1 MPLLD
6 FVVDGWTF
14 GCYRRKLALVST
26 GIRPGLV
33 TVALESWQFNCK
45 STRPS
50 RGGFVRLCADATRV
64 SSVSQKSSLLII
76 TPNPLLR
83 LEHVSKH
90 VSSEVSYLAG
100 GSSDLH
106 REKSRSHLF
115 SALFGFQVACPE
127 TSCL

>member
-33 TVALESWQFNCK
+33 TVALESWQLNCK

-50 RGGFVRLCADATRV
+50 RGGFVRLCANATRV
-64 SSVSQKSSLLII
+64 SPVVPKESSLPI
-76 TPNPLLR
+76 TSNPVLR
-83 LEHVSKH
+83 REHVSEHVSKH
-90 VSSEVSYLAG
+90 VSSEVSCLAG
-100 GSSDLH
+100 GSFDLPP
-106 REKSRSHLF
+106 EKSRSYLF
-115 SALFGFQVACPE
+115 SALLV
-127 TSCL
+127 SR